1 MSKRPHQGSPP
12 RPASQSPD
20 LVDHTPQ
27 GLSPGDSEQQHHA
40 SGPSKKPRNFIATVA
55 CENCRLKKTRCD
67 ESRPKCGL
75 CKSLNLEC
83 VYNER
88 KTSK

>member
-27 GLSPGDSEQQHHA
+27 GLSPGDPEQQQHA
-40 SGPSKKPRNFIATVA
+40 SGPSKKPRNFIATVVGA
-55 CENCRLKKTRCD
+55 FPLSVMGDSSSNHST
-67 ESRPKCGL
+67 
-75 CKSLNLEC
+75 
-83 VYNER
+83 
-88 KTSK
+88 